1 MLRFHVGSHAARQLL
16 DTENLR
22 SMLDEKCIHRLN
34 DFLQQI
40 GDRHSPERTYVL
52 LGQSYL
58 SEVMYCQRG
67 DVAIAFSNDFIDGS
81 ESIVDIMG
89 RYHQKVVPLVD
100 AFEGFHDL
108 EDDDGDEDEEDY
120 RLSWDRESSDDEVDE
135 PDGR

>member
-1 MLRFHVGSHAARQLL
+1 
-16 DTENLR
+16 
-22 SMLDEKCIHRLN
+22 
-34 DFLQQI
+34 
-40 GDRHSPERTYVL
+40 
-52 LGQSYL
+52 
-58 SEVMYCQRG
+58 
-67 DVAIAFSNDFIDGS
+67 
-81 ESIVDIMG
+81 MG